1 MAARHGVAGQE
12 MGDDENRFGGIAFG
26 RFFQLRFQFPDQIVG
41 IPHRLVEID
50 VLGQRDEIIAVDHGV
65 ERIVDRLFQGFG
77 ELTVE
82 LLRPDLVA
90 AVIER
95 KVIMIACVLI
105 VTGYLLMAG
114 PGSTEQHF
122 ESDIFSTQRIVV
134 APMLCLVGYLLIVVA
149 ILKKG

>member
-1 MAARHGVAGQE
+1 
-12 MGDDENRFGGIAFG
+12 MGINMNTTQQKQPET
-26 RFFQLRFQFPDQIVG
+26 
-41 IPHRLVEID
+41 
-50 VLGQRDEIIAVDHGV
+50 
-65 ERIVDRLFQGFG
+65 ERIEVFG
-77 ELTVE
+77 KNS
-82 LLRPDLVA
+82 RR
-90 AVIER
+90 I
-95 KVIMIACVLI
+95 IMIACVFI